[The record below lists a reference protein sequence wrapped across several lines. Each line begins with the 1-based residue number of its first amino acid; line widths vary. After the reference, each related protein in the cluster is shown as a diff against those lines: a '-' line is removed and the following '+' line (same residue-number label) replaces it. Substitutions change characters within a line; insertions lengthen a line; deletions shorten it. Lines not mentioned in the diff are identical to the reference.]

1 MPAASVPVDVEMGD
15 VTLEWS
21 DEKEAVA
28 SVLNAVNSE
37 ILTIMTAVPVID
49 LRALSRVQYGTIKR
63 KITGPI
69 LKVCINRYLANDASL
84 RGLLTDQLKG
94 VKGESVADIEVEGGD
109 DMKKIMEKFEEKS
122 KVTKDKT
129 AYPEIS
135 LFFALLVLDYIT
147 KKDSKVDIKVQQSF
161 VSKLV
166 EHLST
171 ETFNRRC
178 CDSFAS
184 KIYAYF
190 CRVYSDDVIL
200 RNDLLAIYRTATLR
214 QDVQS
219 QAMLLNLI
227 LRNYLKYSLYD
238 QASHFVSKTAFPE
251 NPRVRNTDMARYLYY
266 IGKMKSV
273 QLEYSEAHN
282 KLMQALRKSPQ
293 SATKALGFKVAV
305 WKLALIVEL
314 LMGEIPERKNFMVK
328 ETAKYLLPY
337 EKLTYAVRSGSLNQ
351 FSEVAAKYN
360 AQFKKDG
367 TLTLVNRLHYNVIKV
382 GLRSINVSYSKIS
395 LKDICEKLGL
405 ESEEDAAGICG
416 KAIVDGVIDAKLDY
430 NTRTLESQGVK
441 DVYSTT
447 VPQEQ
452 LHKRIAFCLQLNN
465 DTVKNME
472 YPQAKKDKVETA
484 EAITN
489 EDIEAILAEADE
501 DDIDML

>member
-1 MPAASVPVDVEMGD
+1 M
-15 VTLEWS
+15 
-21 DEKEAVA
+21 
-28 SVLNAVNSE
+28 
-37 ILTIMTAVPVID
+37 
-49 LRALSRVQYGTIKR
+49 
-63 KITGPI
+63 
-69 LKVCINRYLANDASL
+69 
-84 RGLLTDQLKG
+84 
-94 VKGESVADIEVEGGD
+94 
-109 DMKKIMEKFEEKS
+109 
-122 KVTKDKT
+122 TKDKA
-129 AYPEIS
+129 AYPEIG
-135 LFFALLVLDYIT
+135 LFFALLILDFLAKSA
-147 KKDSKVDIKVQQSF
+147 KKGDFAAQRTFCDE
-161 VSKLV
+161 LV
-166 EHLST
+166 KHLST
-171 ETFNRRC
+171 DVFNRRTA
-178 CDSFAS
+178 DSYAS
-184 KIYAYF
+184 KIYAYY
-190 CRVYSDDVIL
+190 CRVYQDDVAL

-227 LRNYLKYSLYD
+227 LRNYLKYGLYE
-238 QASHFVSKTAFPE
+238 QASHFVSKTQFPE

-337 EKLTYAVRSGSLNQ
+337 ERITYAVRSGSLNQ

-430 NTRTLESQGVK
+430 ISKTLESQGVK
-441 DVYSTT
+441 DVYATT
-447 VPQEQ
+447 KPQEQ

-465 DTVKNME
+465 DSVRNME
-472 YPQAKKDKVETA
+472 YPQAKKEKMETVS
-484 EAITN
+484 
-489 EDIEAILAEADE
+489 
-501 DDIDML
+501 